1 MEYISYHLVHIKLQY
16 HSTLQTNYCVY
27 FFRHHIAISNDSYNF
42 FQTHPAKHFNKNEIS
57 SKKYDTNNKS
67 FPLPL
72 FSIKQTRGNENH
84 KSSQHAEQRQYNVV
98 VTEKSSFGEE
108 EIVVSHMNQNHK
120 NIAAAAVAAAKYENS
135 LQRKMNSGNNQ
146 GIRKTF
152 KNHFAQQKHET
163 GDKLNEKNNRMHN
176 SFMYWNMKQEV
187 PAKEQNTRAPDSLDS
202 IHHSTDTIGDR
213 KIHTVELP
221 VTRKEDKML
230 VGTLDTTI
238 DSTGYG
244 RGDFLGH
251 SKNDAIQSSHPKS
264 AAKRQLTPNTISHNG
279 R

>member
-1 MEYISYHLVHIKLQY
+1 M
-16 HSTLQTNYCVY
+16 
-27 FFRHHIAISNDSYNF
+27 
-42 FQTHPAKHFNKNEIS
+42 
-57 SKKYDTNNKS
+57 
-67 FPLPL
+67 
-72 FSIKQTRGNENH
+72 
-84 KSSQHAEQRQYNVV
+84 

-135 LQRKMNSGNNQ
+135 LQRKMNSGDNQ

-163 GDKLNEKNNRMHN
+163 GDKPNEKNNRIHN

-202 IHHSTDTIGDR
+202 IHSSTDTIRDR

-230 VGTLDTTI
+230 VGTLDPTI

-244 RGDFLGH
+244 GSNVLGR
-251 SKNDAIQSSHPKS
+251 SKNDGIQSSHHKS
-264 AAKRQLTPNTISHNG
+264 VFRKQMTPSAKNYDDR
-279 R
+279 

>member
-1 MEYISYHLVHIKLQY
+1 MQDVEGMVLTHK
-16 HSTLQTNYCVY
+16 TPNYVN
-27 FFRHHIAISNDSYNF
+27 A
-42 FQTHPAKHFNKNEIS
+42 T
-57 SKKYDTNNKS
+57 
-67 FPLPL
+67 
-72 FSIKQTRGNENH
+72 
-84 KSSQHAEQRQYNVV
+84 
-98 VTEKSSFGEE
+98 
-108 EIVVSHMNQNHK
+108 
-120 NIAAAAVAAAKYENS
+120 AAAEHRNS
-135 LQRKMNSGNNQ
+135 LQIKMNSDKQ

-163 GDKLNEKNNRMHN
+163 GDKLNEKNNRIYN

-202 IHHSTDTIGDR
+202 IHHSTDTIRDR
-213 KIHTVELP
+213 KMHTVESP

-264 AAKRQLTPNTISHNG
+264 AAKKQLTPNTISHNG